1 MASEGKKPR
10 STGWFD
16 RLFEGIENRWLR
28 GTSKLAVAV
37 LIGLLVGYVG
47 ARLIN
52 GLLSFS

>member
-1 MASEGKKPR
+1 MTSDEKKPR

-37 LIGLLVGYVG
+37 LIGLFVGYVG
-47 ARLIN
+47 ARMIN